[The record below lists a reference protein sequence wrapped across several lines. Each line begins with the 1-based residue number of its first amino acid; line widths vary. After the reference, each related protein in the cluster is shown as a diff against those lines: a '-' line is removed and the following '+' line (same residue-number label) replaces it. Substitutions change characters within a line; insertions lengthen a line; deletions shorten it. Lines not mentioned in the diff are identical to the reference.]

1 MHQQIDERITTDDL
15 EFQGRQGL
23 GQKVAAVVLMLGV
36 TAFHYLTD
44 PQLVEWHS
52 VYRRLYYIPI
62 VLFAFSYGLR
72 GGLVA
77 GIFACVAYFPH
88 AFLMTRGSPAPPS
101 DKILEMLLYLGIGGL
116 SGWFVHRQRK
126 VQRALRESLRERD
139 ALEQNLVRAGKL
151 SALGQL
157 TSGLAHEIRNPLA
170 SIMGSAETLAEE
182 FDEEH
187 PKHRLGQV
195 MLKEIDRLNQ
205 VVDDFLAF
213 ARPGEPERGRADLI
227 DIVEEV
233 RELTDR
239 QARERG
245 IQFEMKAD
253 SGELVA
259 EADPS
264 QVSQVVLNLFLNA
277 YQAFDRLEDDR
288 TPTVTVLS
296 ETRSLSGT
304 DYACLGIRDN
314 AGGIPPE
321 MREQIFDPYF
331 TTRDD
336 GTGLGLSVSSR
347 IVDAHGG
354 FIDFD
359 VDDTEGTTT
368 FWVCLSKPA
377 GT

>member
-1 MHQQIDERITTDDL
+1 MTADDTEPRRPEDL
-15 EFQGRQGL
+15 GRKIAG
-23 GQKVAAVVLMLGV
+23 VVLMFSV
-36 TAFHYLTD
+36 TAFHYTTD
-44 PQLVEWHS
+44 PQLVELHS

-62 VLFAFSYGLR
+62 VLFAFSYELR
-72 GGLVA
+72 GGLGA
-77 GIFACVAYFPH
+77 GLFACVAYFPH
-88 AFLMTRGSPAPPS
+88 AFLMTHGSPAPPS

-116 SGWFVHRQRK
+116 SGWFVRRQHK
-126 VQRALRESLRERD
+126 AQRALRQSLRERD
-139 ALEQNLVRAGKL
+139 ALEENLVRAAKL

-182 FDEEH
+182 FDEDH

-213 ARPGEPERGRADLI
+213 ARPGEPERGRADLV
-227 DIVEEV
+227 DIVDEV
-233 RELTDR
+233 RELTGP
-239 QARERG
+239 QARDRE
-245 IQFEMKAD
+245 IQFEMEAD
-253 SGELVA
+253 SGELIA

-264 QVSQVVLNLFLNA
+264 QVSQVVLNIFLNA
-277 YQAFDRLEDDR
+277 YQAFDRLEADR
-288 TPTVTVLS
+288 PPTVTVMS
-296 ETRSLSGT
+296 ETRTVSGT

-314 AGGIPPE
+314 AGGIPPT

-347 IVDAHGG
+347 IVDAHDG
-354 FIDFD
+354 FIDLE
-359 VDDTEGTTT
+359 VDDTRGTTT
-368 FWVCLSKPA
+368 FWICLP
-377 GT
+377 TPEETP